1 MFIKSSYTNLSGNRK
16 AFTLLEVLIAVFIL
30 ATVLSTVYAAYRGT
44 FQITG
49 DSEEDREIYGAAK
62 STMERILKDLGAL
75 SMSRGKFRFVA
86 RPSEI
91 AGPNFID
98 LTFISRA
105 HLAFAENEIPSG
117 LAEIAYY
124 VDEDESQEG
133 YRLMRRDALYD
144 GSDERQQSHRG
155 FVLCERLHSL
165 TYKFIDAAANEHD
178 YWDSEAGPDGEKNK
192 APGMVSIELK
202 LINKKDKDRPYTF
215 ATKVF
220 LPLSTVVSSSPP

>member
-1 MFIKSSYTNLSGNRK
+1 MFIKSSYTSLSGNRK

-62 STMERILKDLGAL
+62 STMERMLKDLGAL
-75 SMSRGKFRFVA
+75 SMSGGKFRFVA

-91 AGPNFID
+91 AGPTFLD

-105 HLAFAENEIPSG
+105 HLAFAENENPSG
-117 LAEIAYY
+117 LAEITYY
-124 VDEDESQEG
+124 VDEDESKEG
-133 YRLMRRDALYD
+133 YRLMRRDVLHA
-144 GSDERQQSHRG
+144 GSDKQQRNPPG

-165 TYKFIDAAANEHD
+165 SYKFIDAAGKEHD
-178 YWDSEAGPDGEKNK
+178 SWDSEAGPDGEKNR
-192 APGMVSIELK
+192 APGMVAIELK
-202 LINKKDKDRPYTF
+202 LINRKDQDRPYAF

-220 LPLSTVVSSSPP
+220 LPLSAVVSSSPP

>member
-1 MFIKSSYTNLSGNRK
+1 MFIKSSYTSLSGNKK

-62 STMERILKDLGAL
+62 STMERMLKDLGAL

-86 RPSEI
+86 RSSEI
-91 AGPNFID
+91 AGPTFLD

-117 LAEIAYY
+117 LAEITYY
-124 VDEDESQEG
+124 VDEDESKEG
-133 YRLMRRDALYD
+133 YRLMRRDVLHA
-144 GSDERQQSHRG
+144 GSDEQQRNPPG

-165 TYKFIDAAANEHD
+165 SYKFIDAAGKEHD
-178 YWDSEAGPDGEKNK
+178 SWDSEAGPDGEKNK
-192 APGMVSIELK
+192 APVMVSIELK
-202 LINKKDKDRPYTF
+202 LINRKDQDRPYAF

-220 LPLSTVVSSSPP
+220 LPLSAVVSSSPP